1 MSKVWSLLRNNNAGK
16 EEQTNA
22 TNSAAVA
29 GVEKVSLL
37 LAAGE
42 QAPAAEV

>member
-1 MSKVWSLLRNNNAGK
+1 MTKVWSLLRNNNAIK
-16 EEQTNA
+16 EEQAHA

-29 GVEKVSLL
+29 GAEKVSLL

-42 QAPAAEV
+42 KAPAAEV